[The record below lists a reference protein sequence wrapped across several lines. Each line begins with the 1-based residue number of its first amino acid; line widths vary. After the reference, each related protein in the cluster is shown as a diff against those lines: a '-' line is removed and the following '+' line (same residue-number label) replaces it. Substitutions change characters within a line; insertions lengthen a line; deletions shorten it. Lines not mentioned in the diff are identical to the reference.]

1 MLHGIFYL
9 TFIKVCC
16 DRFHCDEHVG
26 GSRRLCTSSSSLLG
40 SSDVTFLWL
49 VYEQIKVSFV
59 LFSQVAL
66 EVKRRHRG
74 QGLASGLG
82 RHRIFPSCLGFA
94 FRFDLRFGL
103 RLRRFGLGLGFA
115 GRQLWLWW
123 AGWGLLIERNDE
135 EIQQDINHNKSSSW
149 TSDECTKLTCKDA

>member
-66 EVKRRHRG
+66 EVKRRHCG

-115 GRQLWLWW
+115 GRQLWL
-123 AGWGLLIERNDE
+123 
-135 EIQQDINHNKSSSW
+135 
-149 TSDECTKLTCKDA
+149 